1 MNKLSL
7 LLIIAASL
15 VIITGCTI
23 DNPVAVV
30 PEKQS
35 TSEEEKVPERFACG
49 AVEACE
55 NHYDKEPKES
65 TNEEASEEHE
75 HDHSVEIKGSDL
87 KALSV
92 QEVADLWEI
101 SSETLLIKIIAEFK
115 LQGDYTV
122 DTTLEEIRNAEY
134 KFSPAIIKDLA
145 ESIKS

>member
-35 TSEEEKVPERFACG
+35 TSEEEKAPERFACG

-55 NHYDKEPKES
+55 NHYDKEHEES
-65 TNEEASEEHE
+65 ANEELSKEHE